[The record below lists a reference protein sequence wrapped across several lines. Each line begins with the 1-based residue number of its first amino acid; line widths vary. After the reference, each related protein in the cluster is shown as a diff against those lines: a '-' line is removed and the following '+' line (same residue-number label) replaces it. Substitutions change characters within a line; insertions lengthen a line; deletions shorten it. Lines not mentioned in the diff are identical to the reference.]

1 MSKASRKQIT
11 NPVIVA
17 DNSSRML
24 LAGIIC
30 LVVGLAVGY
39 YFGQQS
45 VESQAVVQ
53 RPAQDPVPAGNNSA
67 FLQEET
73 SLRSALLINPK
84 DLDANIQLGNLY
96 YDHNQFSQA
105 IEYYGRALEIDPR
118 NPNVRT
124 DRGTSYWRLDQPDA
138 AIGEFKKSL
147 EVDPSHAQTLYN
159 LGIVYLDGKNNHEEA
174 RNAWERL
181 LATNP
186 NYPDRAKVEKQIS
199 SLQTTG
205 STSGGSKKEPSADIQ
220 DLLKRMKNK

>member
-159 LGIVYLDGKNNHEEA
+159 LGIVYLDGKNNH
-174 RNAWERL
+174 
-181 LATNP
+181 

>member
-1 MSKASRKQIT
+1 MSKASRKQIP

-17 DNSSRML
+17 DNSNRVL

-53 RPAQDPVPAGNNSA
+53 SPAPDQMPAGNTSGI
-67 FLQEET
+67 LQEET

-84 DLDANIQLGNLY
+84 DLNANIQLGNLY
-96 YDHNQFSQA
+96 YDHDKFSQA

-124 DRGTSYWRLDQPDA
+124 DRGTSYWRMNQPDA
-138 AIGEFKKSL
+138 AIGEFRKSL

-186 NYPDRAKVEKQIS
+186 NYPDRDKVEKQ
-199 SLQTTG
+199 LAMLRTTG
-205 STSGGSKKEPSADIQ
+205 SSAAGSKKEPSPDIQ
-220 DLLKRMKNK
+220 DLLKRLKNK